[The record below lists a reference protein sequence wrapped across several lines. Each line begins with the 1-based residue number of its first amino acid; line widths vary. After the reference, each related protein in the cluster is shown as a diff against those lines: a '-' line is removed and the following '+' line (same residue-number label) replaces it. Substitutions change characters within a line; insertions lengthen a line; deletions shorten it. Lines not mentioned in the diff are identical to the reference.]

1 MEKIWIITINIK
13 VFGHCWYHMDFEEI
27 SFQFSKAI
35 IQISKEVFHNA
46 DKSVIFWQ
54 HICFTF
60 ILHFHIN
67 ESMNQHHVGIILLSF
82 VIPAFGYTRLAKV
95 KKIFCENL
103 LYGFDFNI
111 IYRLF
116 AALWWYIVGCSS
128 SLSNVQYRP
137 HGL

>member
-1 MEKIWIITINIK
+1 MMAKIWIITINIK
-13 VFGHCWYHMDFEEI
+13 VFGHCWHHMDFEEI

-60 ILHFHIN
+60 ILNFHIN
-67 ESMNQHHVGIILLSF
+67 ESINQHHVGIILLSF
-82 VIPAFGYTRLAKV
+82 VIPAFGYTRLAKIKKYSV
-95 KKIFCENL
+95 KIDCMDL
-103 LYGFDFNI
+103 ILISSVD
-111 IYRLF
+111 
-116 AALWWYIVGCSS
+116 AALWWYIIGCSS